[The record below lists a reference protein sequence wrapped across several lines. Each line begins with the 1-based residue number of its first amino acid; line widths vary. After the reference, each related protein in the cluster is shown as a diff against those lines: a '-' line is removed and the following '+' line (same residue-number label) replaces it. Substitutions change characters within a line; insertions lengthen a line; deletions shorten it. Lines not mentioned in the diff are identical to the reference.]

1 MKSAPTAGEL
11 TIYDQQYHRT
21 DNGEEDRADIEIVYA
36 VPYPE
41 RDRYESTQ
49 YSSGDSQQDCY
60 NESAWIRTQDC
71 HDESAS
77 TTGHQQSCYGAAD
90 DSDQYPHQNIHD
102 LSLHLAAL
110 YHTPHP

>member
-1 MKSAPTAGEL
+1 MKSAPTVSVQ

-21 DNGEEDRADIEIVYA
+21 DNGEEDRANVKIVYA
-36 VPYPE
+36 VPQPE

-49 YSSGDSQQDCY
+49 YSSSDSQQDCY
-60 NESAWIRTQDC
+60 NKSAWI
-71 HDESAS
+71 
-77 TTGHQQSCYGAAD
+77 TGHEQSCYGAAD

-110 YHTPHP
+110 CHTPRP